1 MKTNL
6 FLLAIMLLWGCQ
18 IKSQVFSEYKQL
30 PLLAVENQEIIPLL
44 DNSTEFFDQIDTK
57 SDSLYFI
64 IRTHKRPEQNF
75 KILHIE
81 SNEHR
86 DAFFDDY
93 DDPIGFFYY
102 RNYLFVVYDKESEE
116 FFSQTDIKKRFYY
129 DPPAKDKLQ
138 VIDDSHPYWVYYYN
152 NGIFNLLGQSIPDE
166 YKPQPVN
173 KLR

>member
-1 MKTNL
+1 MKTHLL
-6 FLLAIMLLWGCQ
+6 FLLASMLLWGCQ
-18 IKSQVFSEYKQL
+18 IKSQVISEYKQL

-75 KILHIE
+75 KILQID

-86 DAFFDDY
+86 DAIFDGY

-102 RNYLFVVYDKESEE
+102 KNYLFVVYDKDSEV
-116 FFSQTDIKKRFYY
+116 FFSLTDTKKSFYY
-129 DPPAKDKLQ
+129 NFTKDNLQ
-138 VIDDSHPYWVYYYN
+138 IIDDTHPYWVYYYN
-152 NGIFNLLGQSIPDE
+152 NGMFNLLGQSIPDE
-166 YKPQPVN
+166 YKP
-173 KLR
+173 